1 MKAII
6 ARRTLDDNRDGSVTH
21 RHRGVAPDREAAR
34 RTRWMRDGSP
44 AGFRA
49 PAQEVSQMFRRFAV
63 AATSAALLI
72 SVAASTVAAGG
83 PPSLAF
89 YVDDV
94 RYRTV
99 GTPTDFS
106 GTGAPA
112 SSFDAIYALGNGLIN
127 VAEAKPGDR
136 DFNGGRWMVLPLTWA
151 AGVTPVQ
158 LTSAEQVHAYAG
170 LGMLTIAAVPV
181 KQFECPVIPVGG
193 D

>member
-1 MKAII
+1 
-6 ARRTLDDNRDGSVTH
+6 
-21 RHRGVAPDREAAR
+21 
-34 RTRWMRDGSP
+34 
-44 AGFRA
+44 
-49 PAQEVSQMFRRFAV
+49 MFRRLAA

-83 PPSLAF
+83 PPSLGF

-106 GTGAPA
+106 DTGAPA
-112 SSFDAIYALGNGLIN
+112 SSFDEIYALGNGLSN
-127 VAEAKPGDR
+127 VAEAKPGDT
-136 DFNGGRWMVLPLTWA
+136 DFNGGRWMVLPVTWA

-158 LTSAEQVHAYAG
+158 LTNAEQVHAYAYA
-170 LGMLTIAAVPV
+170 GMLTIASSPV
-181 KQFECPVIPVGG
+181 KQFECPVVPVPPSW